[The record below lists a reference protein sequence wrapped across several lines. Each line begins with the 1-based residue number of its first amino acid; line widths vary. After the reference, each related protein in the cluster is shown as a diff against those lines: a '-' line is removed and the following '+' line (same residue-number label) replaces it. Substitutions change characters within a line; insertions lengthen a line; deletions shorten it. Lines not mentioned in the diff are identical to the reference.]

1 MSSME
6 TRQESVRSESAVD
19 EFLLSDEASSGQ
31 LDEKQLQTLAA
42 ELDELTIRVQALTP
56 GYEPPPFS
64 PNRLVELIENLLSR
78 FPKDVQL
85 DILGRLRSAL
95 RQDLFSADLWKGIWY
110 LLNYTLRYN
119 TGLVRRRYT
128 GEFDTD
134 QWGLDWELVELVRP
148 FFDFLYKVYFRVE
161 TTGIENIPIDG
172 RALLVANHSGQ
183 LPWDGMMVGTAILNE
198 HPAQRLARGLHA
210 AMLPGIP
217 YVSTMLVRL
226 GQTLATVQNGTRLL
240 EKDELVMVFPE
251 GYKGTSKPF
260 RDRYRLARFGRGGF
274 AQIALNTGAPIIPVS
289 VVGSEETY
297 ITLAKLPTFSGV
309 TGIPYLPVTLRFP
322 WLGLLGI
329 VPLPTK
335 WYVDFGEPIPVNNY
349 GADSAG
355 SIVKVSQ
362 LTDQVRNTVQ
372 EMIHSRLAQR
382 RSIFFG

>member
-1 MSSME
+1 M
-6 TRQESVRSESAVD
+6 D
-19 EFLLSDEASSGQ
+19 EFLTSDEASSGI
-31 LDEKQLQTLAA
+31 LDEEQLQALAA
-42 ELDELTIRVQALTP
+42 ELDELTIRVQALAP
-56 GYEPPPFS
+56 GYDPPPFS

-85 DILGRLRSAL
+85 DVLSRLRSAL
-95 RQDLFSADLWKGIWY
+95 RRDRFKADLWKGTWY
-110 LLNYTLRYN
+110 LLNYMLRYN
-119 TGLVRRRYT
+119 TDLVRRRYT
-128 GEFDTD
+128 GEYDTD
-134 QWGLDWELVELVRP
+134 EWGLDWELVDIVRP
-148 FFDFLYKVYFRVE
+148 FLTFLYQFYFRVE
-161 TTGIENIPIDG
+161 TAGLENIPIDG
-172 RALLVANHSGQ
+172 RALLVVNHSGQ
-183 LPWDGMMVGTAILNE
+183 LPWDGMMVGTAILTE
-198 HPAQRLARGLHA
+198 HPAQRLVRGLYA

-217 YVSTMLVRL
+217 YISTLLVRL
-226 GQTLATVQNGTRLL
+226 GQTLATVENGTRLL

-260 RDRYRLARFGRGGF
+260 RDRYRLGRFGRGGF
-274 AQIALNTGAPIIPVS
+274 AQMALNTGAPIIPVS

-297 ITLAKLPTFSGV
+297 ITLAKLPTFTEI
-309 TGIPYLPVTLRFP
+309 TGIPYLPITLRFP

-335 WYVDFGEPIPVNNY
+335 WYIDFGEPIPVNNY
-349 GADSAG
+349 GADSAD

>member
-6 TRQESVRSESAVD
+6 TRQESVRSESPVD

-31 LDEKQLQTLAA
+31 LDEEQLRTLAA
-42 ELDELTIRVQALTP
+42 KLDELTTRVQALTP

-78 FPKDVQL
+78 FPQDVQL
-85 DILGRLRSAL
+85 GILGRLRSAL

-198 HPAQRLARGLHA
+198 HPAQRLARGLYA

-226 GQTLATVQNGTRLL
+226 GQTFATVQNGTRLL
-240 EKDELVMVFPE
+240 EKD
-251 GYKGTSKPF
+251 
-260 RDRYRLARFGRGGF
+260 
-274 AQIALNTGAPIIPVS
+274 
-289 VVGSEETY
+289 
-297 ITLAKLPTFSGV
+297 
-309 TGIPYLPVTLRFP
+309 
-322 WLGLLGI
+322 
-329 VPLPTK
+329 
-335 WYVDFGEPIPVNNY
+335 
-349 GADSAG
+349 
-355 SIVKVSQ
+355 
-362 LTDQVRNTVQ
+362 
-372 EMIHSRLAQR
+372 
-382 RSIFFG
+382 